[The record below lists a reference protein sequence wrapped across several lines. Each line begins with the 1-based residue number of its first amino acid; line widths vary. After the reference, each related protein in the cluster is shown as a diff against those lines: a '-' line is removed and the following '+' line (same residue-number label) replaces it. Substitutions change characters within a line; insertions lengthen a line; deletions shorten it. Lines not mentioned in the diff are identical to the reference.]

1 MHTNCDSV
9 LKWALS
15 KLLIKE
21 LKAVVVLA
29 PFSSLVGMDDC
40 TLCVRLSSI
49 AILISFHPNS
59 WKSGQ
64 SFSSSLVQPW
74 FAKLKIII
82 IKKNELTLKNPRTK
96 RTLDQNVFLK
106 GSNYFFL
113 LILQTPQKEPFPP
126 PACPGAPCSDGD
138 CPGPLSLS
146 SSPSPLLLCVQ
157 FSSNLLP
164 MPCTSL
170 HGAMEMHCST
180 SLGESSPSFE
190 VVQTQ
195 ADLPNAFWHGGP
207 IRSYK

>member
-1 MHTNCDSV
+1 M

-82 IKKNELTLKNPRTK
+82 IIKNELTLKNPRTK
-96 RTLDQNVFLK
+96 RTLDQNMFLK

-113 LILQTPQKEPFPP
+113 LILQTPQKEPSPP
-126 PACPGAPCSDGD
+126 LLAQEHPAVMGTVLD
-138 CPGPLSLS
+138 L
-146 SSPSPLLLCVQ
+146 SPSP
-157 FSSNLLP
+157 P
-164 MPCTSL
+164 AHP
-170 HGAMEMHCST
+170 HCS
-180 SLGESSPSFE
+180 SVCSSPAISSPCP
-190 VVQTQ
+190 
-195 ADLPNAFWHGGP
+195 ALPCMEQWRCTAQHLSENPVPVLRWFKH
-207 IRSYK
+207 KLTC